1 MHNCLLVLKEAVRYP
16 WRSPMR
22 NTFYVAIKKEKIM
35 AQSVIKFQKNHI
47 PDLHF
52 VHPTV
57 TTEEVKNPKVLISL
71 LTGDNS

>member
-1 MHNCLLVLKEAVRYP
+1 
-16 WRSPMR
+16 MR

-35 AQSVIKFQKNHI
+35 ANQSCNKIPKKSH